1 MPAPEVQ
8 KGESV
13 APLVGRPIRR
23 VEDPRLVSGR
33 GAYVED
39 IQPAG
44 LLYLAFARS
53 PYPAARIVSVEVSA
67 ARDADGVVAVL
78 TAADVADVGDV
89 ASAPMPFAKR
99 PPHRPL
105 ANDRVNQV
113 GQPVACI
120 AAESPS
126 LARDAADLVEVEYE
140 PLPSVAFAEA
150 ALEPDAPRVH
160 PDLDDNVCYR
170 LQREGGDVE
179 RAFAEADTVVRV
191 RVDNPRVAP
200 VAMEPRGIVVKPDE
214 SGGLTAW
221 VSTQA
226 PHGARAALAKAV
238 GLGEEN
244 MRVIAPD
251 VGGAFGAKTGATPE
265 YILACHLA
273 LRHNR
278 PVKWVATRSEDMQVT
293 TQGRDMLL
301 YVELAAKR
309 DGTLTG
315 LKVRQIA
322 NMGANLSAV
331 TAVTGMFILSM
342 ASGCYR
348 IPNVRAES
356 LTVFTNTPTT
366 GPYRG
371 AGRPE
376 AVLGIERGI
385 DAVAREL
392 GMDPL
397 ELRRKN
403 FIAPDQFPY
412 KNALGAEYD
421 SGDYGRA
428 LAQALELANYSELV
442 RQRDAARA
450 RGELMG
456 IGFSTFVEPSG
467 SPGGETGRV
476 RVEADGQI
484 TLVTGSNSH
493 GQGHETSF
501 AQVVADE
508 MQVPLEQVRVVHGD
522 TAEIQSGTGTFA
534 SRSLS
539 LGGGAAVEAGRQVI
553 DKAAS
558 MAAHMLEVTVGDV
571 EHVQGGFEVAGA
583 PSRRVTWQEI
593 GQHAAQDGP
602 LDVFAHY
609 DPASEMW
616 PFGTHLAVV
625 RIDRDTGL
633 VRVVTIVAVDD
644 CGNVVNPLIVE
655 GQVQGGIAQA
665 YGCALCEQV
674 VFDPSGQMLT
684 GSLGDYAVAR
694 GGDMPAL
701 VVGHTVTPTPL
712 NPLGAKGVGEAGTN
726 GCPPAIANAV
736 LDALSPLGVRDLD
749 LPYTSA
755 RVWEAIQKSQP
766 SPAGRGQGEG

>member
-1 MPAPEVQ
+1 MA
-8 KGESV
+8 
-13 APLVGRPIRR
+13 ALVGRPIRR

-44 LLYLAFARS
+44 LLYLAFVRS
-53 PYPAARIVSVEVSA
+53 PYPAARIVSVDIGPAREV
-67 ARDADGVVAVL
+67 DGVVAVL
-78 TAADVADVGDV
+78 TAADIAHVGDIP
-89 ASAPMPFAKR
+89 SAPLPFAKR

-105 ANDRVNQV
+105 AKERVIQI
-113 GQPVACI
+113 GQAVACI

-140 PLPSVAFAEA
+140 PLASVASAEA

-160 PDLDDNVCYR
+160 ADLEDNVCYR
-170 LQREGGDVE
+170 LEREGGDVE
-179 RAFAEADTVVRV
+179 RAFAAADTVVRV
-191 RVDNPRVAP
+191 RVNNPRVAP
-200 VAMEPRGIVVKPDE
+200 VAMEPRGIVVVPDE

-226 PHGARAALAKAV
+226 PHGARGDLARAV
-238 GLGEEN
+238 GLAVDKL
-244 MRVIAPD
+244 RVLAPD
-251 VGGAFGAKTGATPE
+251 VGGAFGAKSGASPE
-265 YILACHLA
+265 YVLACHLA

-278 PVKWVATRSEDMQVT
+278 PVKWVASRSEDMQVT
-293 TQGRDMLL
+293 TQGRDMVL
-301 YVELAAKR
+301 YVELAAER

-322 NMGANLSAV
+322 NMGANLYSV

-356 LTVFTNTPTT
+356 LTVFTNTPST

-397 ELRRKN
+397 EVRRKN

-412 KNALGAEYD
+412 NNALGAEYD

-428 LAQALELANYSELV
+428 LAQALELANYPELV

-476 RVEADGQI
+476 RVEADGKI
-484 TLVTGSNSH
+484 TLVTGSQSH

-508 MQVPLEQVRVVHGD
+508 MQVPLDQVRVVHGD
-522 TAEIQSGTGTFA
+522 TAEIPSGTGTFA

-539 LGGGAAVEAGRQVI
+539 LGGGAALDAGRQVI

-558 MAAHMLEVTVGDV
+558 VAAHLLEVTVDDV
-571 EHVQGGFEVAGA
+571 KHVQGGFEVAGA
-583 PSRRVTWQEI
+583 PARRVTWQEI
-593 GQHAAQDGP
+593 AQHANGA

-609 DPASEMW
+609 DPAGEMW

-633 VRVVTIVAVDD
+633 VRVEQIVAVDD
-644 CGNVVNPLIVE
+644 CGNVVNPLIVD

-674 VFDPSGQMLT
+674 VFDSSGQMLT

-694 GGDMPAL
+694 GGDIPSL
-701 VVGHTVTPTPL
+701 VLGHTTTPTPL

-736 LDALSPLGVRDLD
+736 LDALSPLGITDLD

-755 RVWEAIQKSQP
+755 RVWEAIQKSTD
-766 SPAGRGQGEG
+766 